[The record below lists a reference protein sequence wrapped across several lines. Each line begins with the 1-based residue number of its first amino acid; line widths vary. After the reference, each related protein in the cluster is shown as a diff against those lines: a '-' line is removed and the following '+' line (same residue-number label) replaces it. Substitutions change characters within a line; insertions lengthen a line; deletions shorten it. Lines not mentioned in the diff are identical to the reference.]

1 VAGAFLNNWRVG
13 GILFFQSGNPFSVT
27 AGADLNQDGLNNDRP
42 DLVNPALLENLV
54 YGHPDV
60 VVPRAAFNGA
70 LTPVRIGTFGRNV
83 LRRGGI
89 NNLDL
94 SIAKQFRM
102 TERIRLDFRT
112 EFFNFT
118 NTPRFGTPVSSMAV
132 STFGQIQ
139 SQENSP
145 RYVRLGLKLGF

>member
-1 VAGAFLNNWRVG
+1 
-13 GILFFQSGNPFSVT
+13 VT

-145 RYVRLGLKLGF
+145 RYIRLGLKLGF